1 MKQFEVK
8 EVKDSSAIN
17 IVVVGV
23 GGGGSNMLSHL
34 AKTHPTANIKYIAMN
49 TDLQALNA
57 ITDERITKM
66 QIGRRTTKGL
76 G

>member
-34 AKTHPTANIKYIAMN
+34 AETHPAANIKYIAMN

-66 QIGRRTTKGL
+66 QIGKLKTKGL

>member
-1 MKQFEVK
+1 MAQFEIN
-8 EVKDSSAIN
+8 EVEDSSSIN

-34 AKTHPTANIKYIAMN
+34 VNTYQSANIKYIAMN
-49 TDLQALNA
+49 TDLQALNS
-57 ITDERITKM
+57 ITDERIMKM
-66 QIGRRTTKGL
+66 QIGKLKTKGL

>member
-1 MKQFEVK
+1 MKQFEIQ
-8 EVKDSSAIN
+8 EVKDSSTIN

-34 AKTHPTANIKYIAMN
+34 AETNPTANIKYIAMN

-57 ITDERITKM
+57 ITDERIAKM